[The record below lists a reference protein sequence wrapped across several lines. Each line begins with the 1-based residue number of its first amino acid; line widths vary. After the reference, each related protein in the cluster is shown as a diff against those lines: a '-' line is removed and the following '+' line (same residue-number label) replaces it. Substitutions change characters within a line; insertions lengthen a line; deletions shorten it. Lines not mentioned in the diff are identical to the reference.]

1 MFDLIL
7 QNTASKQEYL
17 IQHLK
22 DTSDSWLQYV
32 FDGFQMPEGAQYGE
46 YIGAL
51 YRNYR
56 NDCQYTLSD
65 VITDTLIETRE
76 GSVYVRDLRPELFI
90 LKYVGGEGDG
100 KAYMEENKSYYYYS
114 H

>member
-17 IQHLK
+17 IQHLR

-32 FDGFQMPEGAQYGE
+32 FENFQMPEGAQYGE
-46 YIGAL
+46 YVCAL

-56 NDCQYTLSD
+56 NDCVYTLKD
-65 VITDTLIETRE
+65 VITETEIET
-76 GSVYVRDLRPELFI
+76 SVGTVKVKDLRPELFI
-90 LKYVGGEGDG
+90 MKFFGTEEGDP
-100 KAYMEENKSYYYYS
+100 YREENKSYYYYS